1 MSGLIGIG
9 SVCAV
14 LGVGGLIELLVN
26 GRRRKDGTED
36 GPR

>member
-14 LGVGGLIELLVN
+14 LGVGGVIELLMK
-26 GRRRKDGTED
+26 GRRR
-36 GPR
+36 